1 MYQGDIILDPEQE
14 RMIKNRNRN
23 KRNAVRSKSSLWTSR
38 VIPIYVP
45 SHMSHIEQNL
55 ADAIVQ
61 LQSHTCLKFVH
72 YSGQANFIH
81 ITNTNG
87 CSSKIG
93 KMYYQTGPQTLSLG
107 SGCNQVGVIL
117 HELLHAVGFWHE
129 QSRSDRDKYVRIN
142 WENILDGFADQ
153 FDKYGSQT
161 IDDIGMDYDYKS
173 IMHYSRKAFT
183 KNGNPTIEAIH
194 DPNMEFS
201 NGNILSPK
209 DIIEINALY
218 DCKTIQF
225 GWSSWSAYTPC
236 DDNCYKSRQRYCYH
250 SGNVHACG
258 GNVNVYGIEK
268 DTVKCPT
275 TECPEPVNGHW
286 GAWSAWTSC
295 TVTCDVG
302 AQKRSRNC
310 NNPAP
315 KNGGK
320 NCVGDASESVTC
332 VKRRC
337 HLGADDTD
345 FENNRMGIWSNSHSD
360 EIDWIIHSGVTQTAY
375 TGPSK
380 DHTTGTGSYLYIE
393 SSSRVNGDSAKLVT
407 HWMPYVAGGQ
417 CIKIAY
423 NMYGSTVGSL
433 TVRADYEGSGYSNI
447 LYKYGNQGQEWIIGM
462 GSIDPP
468 VVTRYK
474 LTIEAKVGNT
484 GYSDIAIDDVYI
496 DPGLCSCQ
504 DEFVPCASWAASG
517 ECQKNSAWMST
528 HCKRSCNICTPACA
542 DSDATQC
549 PLWAKAGECPKN
561 AAWMKANCG
570 KSCGFCVCQDIA
582 DTVQCPQWA
591 TAGECSRNP
600 AWMKEYCAKSCR
612 ICV

>member
-1 MYQGDIILDPEQE
+1 STFTG
-14 RMIKNRNRN
+14 
-23 KRNAVRSKSSLWTSR
+23 
-38 VIPIYVP
+38 
-45 SHMSHIEQNL
+45 HIEQNL

-218 DCKTIQF
+218 DCKSKYQ
-225 GWSSWSAYTPC
+225 
-236 DDNCYKSRQRYCYH
+236 
-250 SGNVHACG
+250 CG
-258 GNVNVYGIEK
+258 
-268 DTVKCPT
+268 
-275 TECPEPVNGHW
+275 
-286 GAWSAWTSC
+286 
-295 TVTCDVG
+295 
-302 AQKRSRNC
+302 KR
-310 NNPAP
+310 
-315 KNGGK
+315 
-320 NCVGDASESVTC
+320 
-332 VKRRC
+332 
-337 HLGADDTD
+337 
-345 FENNRMGIWSNSHSD
+345 
-360 EIDWIIHSGVTQTAY
+360 
-375 TGPSK
+375 
-380 DHTTGTGSYLYIE
+380 
-393 SSSRVNGDSAKLVT
+393 
-407 HWMPYVAGGQ
+407 
-417 CIKIAY
+417 
-423 NMYGSTVGSL
+423 
-433 TVRADYEGSGYSNI
+433 
-447 LYKYGNQGQEWIIGM
+447 
-462 GSIDPP
+462 
-468 VVTRYK
+468 
-474 LTIEAKVGNT
+474 
-484 GYSDIAIDDVYI
+484 
-496 DPGLCSCQ
+496 
-504 DEFVPCASWAASG
+504 
-517 ECQKNSAWMST
+517 
-528 HCKRSCNICTPACA
+528 ACA

-570 KSCGFCVCQDIA
+570 KSCGFC
-582 DTVQCPQWA
+582 
-591 TAGECSRNP
+591 
-600 AWMKEYCAKSCR
+600 
-612 ICV
+612 